1 MPDEVRTQAIPPAGR
16 PEYRLARRS
25 EAPMSPAPT
34 HLAGTVEALRP
45 FVPSGVL
52 RHVAGRPA
60 KEPA

>member
-1 MPDEVRTQAIPPAGR
+1 MPDEAATQAIPP
-16 PEYRLARRS
+16 PSLPDYRLARRS
-25 EAPMSPAPT
+25 KAPMSPAPT

>member
-1 MPDEVRTQAIPPAGR
+1 
-16 PEYRLARRS
+16 
-25 EAPMSPAPT
+25 
-34 HLAGTVEALRP
+34 VEALRP

>member
-1 MPDEVRTQAIPPAGR
+1 
-16 PEYRLARRS
+16 
-25 EAPMSPAPT
+25 MSPAPT